1 MFSAIRTRIRRSS
14 LPARLTFWYVLT
26 LGASLLLF
34 AVFVY
39 VVRANALYS
48 ELDAGLALRGHQLLD
63 QLRPALL
70 SLDVSADLAA
80 SGRLSTVA
88 AIVREAPDR
97 LLFRSPA
104 FPALDLDGERILV
117 AAARETTPNVTV
129 HDAAGAALRVL
140 TVGMDRP
147 GTAALRVQVAAPT
160 APVQHEL
167 AQEAVGLSLGI
178 VLVLVVA
185 GVGSTITSRRAL
197 APVDEIVAR
206 VRHIQAH
213 RLNER
218 LDVQADSD
226 ELIRLV
232 VTLNQMLDRI
242 EASVHAARRF
252 AGDSSHELQTPLAAM
267 RVAVEACL
275 AGDRTAADYRVMASE
290 ILAELTR
297 LSMLIRD
304 LRLLALADAG
314 YLITS
319 PDPVDLAQLILECC
333 EVARAIAEDTHI
345 NVDVTIEARPTIQGS
360 ALHLRRVVL
369 NLTENAIK
377 YSPAGSTVEVSVGVD
392 QGEATVVV
400 RDHGCGIPA
409 ADLPYI
415 FQPFYRA
422 DPARARDTGGSGLGL
437 AIADQVARAHGGRLE
452 VVSQLGEGA
461 TFTLR
466 LPAATG

>member
-26 LGASLLLF
+26 LGASLVLF
-34 AVFVY
+34 SIFVY
-39 VVRANALYS
+39 AVRANALYS

-63 QLRPALL
+63 ELRPALL
-70 SLDVSADLAA
+70 GLDVASDLTA
-80 SGRLSTVA
+80 SGRLRNVA

-104 FPALDLDGERILV
+104 FPALDWAGERILG
-117 AAARETTPNVTV
+117 AAARETTPIVTV
-129 HDAAGAALRVL
+129 HDSAGAALHVL
-140 TVGMDRP
+140 TVGVDRP
-147 GTAALRVQVAAPT
+147 GAEAFRLQVAAPT
-160 APVQHEL
+160 APVRREL
-167 AQEAVGLSLGI
+167 AQEAIGLLLGI
-178 VLVLVVA
+178 VLVLSVA

-206 VRHIQAH
+206 VRRIQAQ

-232 VTLNQMLDRI
+232 VTLNEMLDRI
-242 EASVHAARRF
+242 ESSVHAARRF

-267 RVAVEACL
+267 RAAVEACL
-275 AGDRTAADYRVMASE
+275 AGDRPTADYRTMANE

-297 LSMLIRD
+297 MSMLIRD

-319 PDPVDLAQLILECC
+319 PDALDLAALTLECC
-333 EVARAIAEDTHI
+333 EVARAIAEDKHI
-345 NVDVTIEARPTIQGS
+345 NVEVAIEARPTIQGS
-360 ALHLRRVVL
+360 ALHLRRVLL

-377 YSPAGSTVEVSVGVD
+377 YSPPGSVVEVSVGLD
-392 QGEATVVV
+392 QGEAIAIV

-409 ADLPYI
+409 ADLPHI

-437 AIADQVARAHGGRLE
+437 AIADQVARAHGGRIE
-452 VVSQLGEGA
+452 VVSQLGDGA
-461 TFTLR
+461 TFTVR
-466 LPAATG
+466 LPATSR